1 VIAGRFYG
9 DHKVMKKVLVLTP
22 LLVLAWGVRGLA
34 ADDDQLARFDKATAE
49 LIKIFKSTAD
59 TLATVKDESSANA
72 AAPKLKKV
80 GEELRALQKKMQ
92 DLGQPTKDQKEKLKE
107 KYKKE
112 MEAAQSNL
120 YKEVRRVRSVPG
132 GKKALEELK
141 EKKKD
146 SGGK

>member
-1 VIAGRFYG
+1 WAV
-9 DHKVMKKVLVLTP
+9 VSS
-22 LLVLAWGVRGLA
+22 A

-59 TLATVKDESSANA
+59 TLATIKDEASAKA

-107 KYKKE
+107 KYKKD

-120 YKEVRRVRSVPG
+120 YKELRRVQ
-132 GKKALEELK
+132 
-141 EKKKD
+141 
-146 SGGK
+146 